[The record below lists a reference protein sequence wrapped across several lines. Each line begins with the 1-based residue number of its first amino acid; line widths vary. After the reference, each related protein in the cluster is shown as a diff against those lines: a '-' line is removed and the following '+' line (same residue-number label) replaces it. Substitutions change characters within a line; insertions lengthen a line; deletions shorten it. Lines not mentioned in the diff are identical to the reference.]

1 MHVLGCAASF
11 TMKINTPRLLA
22 VTAVATGVL
31 ILGAAQQGGIGP
43 MWQKVS
49 AAVVGVSRSIRER
62 FSSAK
67 NEQGVAGDGSSAG
80 SGQGTGGVG
89 SLSGKAAGTGSGPDS
104 QGPEGAGAAGKSGA
118 KEKEVNPLTTPA
130 AMRERAVA
138 MAKIKDKE
146 SIAAEFKLFVGD
158 ITAENWDEAF
168 EGILKNL
175 YGKGLMAPGSWEALM
190 AKLGEV
196 AGKQAMEKFRPG
208 DTLMGYECY
217 SARLAMQSWA
227 AKDVE
232 AAKQYFLTLP
242 DGRFKDGMGIGL
254 FQAMVGRDRAGLE
267 GLFQTLPE
275 AYWNQIATNLR
286 DVIRWESGP
295 NPVPTWLQQTE
306 ASLGKDSPQYKAVKQ
321 AADLH
326 DLEHAEFSN
335 LPLRLGQLA
344 AGYFADPANVSDR
357 VLSTSALALAGS
369 QPSQAMDYVNG
380 AAQRRPM
387 LSTTVPGI
395 VTAWAKADLGAPGE
409 WLNGH
414 RQSPLY
420 DDAATAYVNQL
431 KSDDPA
437 AAHQWAETIHDQ
449 NRKQAV
455 LKILNSVSGK

>member
-1 MHVLGCAASF
+1 
-11 TMKINTPRLLA
+11 MKITTPRLLA
-22 VTAVATGVL
+22 VAALATGAL
-31 ILGAAQQGGIGP
+31 IVGAAQQGGIVPLWRKVSVAVASMSQAVQERISG
-43 MWQKVS
+43 QKVEGSEAGETANDTS
-49 AAVVGVSRSIRER
+49 AAGPGLAGAGPNGR
-62 FSSAK
+62 
-67 NEQGVAGDGSSAG
+67 AGDAG
-80 SGQGTGGVG
+80 NG
-89 SLSGKAAGTGSGPDS
+89 AGPD
-104 QGPEGAGAAGKSGA
+104 GLGGAGNSA
-118 KEKEVNPLTTPA
+118 EKDKAVNPLTTPA
-130 AMRERAVA
+130 VMRERAAA

-158 ITAENWDEAF
+158 ITAENWDDAF

-190 AKLGEV
+190 ARLGEV

-208 DTLMGYECY
+208 DVLMGYECY

-232 AAKQYFLTLP
+232 AAKQYFLSLP

-254 FQAMVGRDRAGLE
+254 FQAMAGRDRAGLE

-295 NPVPTWLQQTE
+295 NPVPNWLQQTE
-306 ASLGKDSPQYKAVKQ
+306 AALGKDSAQYKAVKQ

-344 AGYFADPANVSDR
+344 AGYFGDPANVSDR

-380 AAQRRPM
+380 LAKQRPA

-395 VTAWAKADLGAPGE
+395 VSAWAKADLGAPGE

-414 RQSPLY
+414 RQSSLY
-420 DDAATAYVNQL
+420 DDAAAAYVNQL
-431 KSDDPA
+431 KTEDPTA
-437 AAHQWAETIHDQ
+437 ARQWAETIR
-449 NRKQAV
+449 NAGRKQDV
-455 LKILNSVSGK
+455 LKGIGGK